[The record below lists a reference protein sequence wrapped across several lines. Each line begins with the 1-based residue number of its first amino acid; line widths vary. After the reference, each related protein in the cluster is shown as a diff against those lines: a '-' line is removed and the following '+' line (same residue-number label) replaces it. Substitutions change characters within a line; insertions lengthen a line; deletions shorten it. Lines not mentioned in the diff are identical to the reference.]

1 MKEARERRG
10 AWRGGG
16 SVGMD
21 SVGTQRKREGHSGEG
36 RRESRTE
43 IHPSVWVPRIV
54 QLSLQPTPPSG
65 AFCKHTLQLPR
76 LAPALGHPFRPGPPG
91 RAEGEGKEL
100 GSHTRLPRTPLPLLG
115 IARGPA
121 GGPARSLQQIPASW
135 PPRSVLISVGKQYS
149 GGRQSVSVT
158 FSREMVLRV
167 IARERTQ
174 IYDLCGTEA

>member
-1 MKEARERRG
+1 MNGTDLIPPRGWSMKEARERRG

-100 GSHTRLPRTPLPLLG
+100 GSHTRLPRTPSPFSELLA
-115 IARGPA
+115 ARLA
-121 GGPARSLQQIPASW
+121 ARLAASSRSLRPGLHA
-135 PPRSVLISVGKQYS
+135 V
-149 GGRQSVSVT
+149 
-158 FSREMVLRV
+158 FSSLWGNS
-167 IARERTQ
+167 IQAGPNPFQ
-174 IYDLCGTEA
+174 